1 MIFSRCNAAISFH
14 SKNERC
20 LLLLAEEYMALS
32 TRAPHR
38 HVLDGNRPRVFRCRD
53 VFQSIRG
60 LHQLL
65 RFRLELIPSL
75 PNSRFRLRHTG
86 VAAGREKLQ
95 VPRARVSN
103 FHRIFADGG
112 EIMFRNDAVRNL
124 VHLSRHGL
132 HEFPALFDNVGDAIV
147 RDHSDRD
154 GDCHNECGRPEVM
167 LHFAESDRRP
177 ARLRWSRVR

>member
-14 SKNERC
+14 SKNERS
-20 LLLLAEEYMALS
+20 LLLLAEEYMALA

-38 HVLDGNRPRVFRCRD
+38 HVLDGNRPRVFRCGD
-53 VFQSIRG
+53 GFQSFRC
-60 LHQLL
+60 LNQLL
-65 RFRLELIPSL
+65 RFRFELIPPL
-75 PNSRFRLRHTG
+75 PNRGFRLRHPG

-124 VHLSRHGL
+124 VHLSRHDL
-132 HEFPALFDNVGDAIV
+132 HEFPALFDDVGDAIV
-147 RDHSDRD
+147 RDHSNRD
-154 GDCHNECGRPEVM
+154 ADCHNECGRPEAM
-167 LHFAESDRRP
+167 LHFAGSDRRP
-177 ARLRWSRVR
+177 ARPRWSRVR